1 MVIKKFRT
9 GIYLPSVFTAVNIG
23 CGFMS
28 VIFALQGKYSL
39 AAWLIVIGWVMDSID
54 GRLARMTNTSSSFG
68 VEFDSIADMV
78 SFGVAPALLVWIYY
92 LQDFR
97 LGWAVCLLYVFTAAI
112 RLARYN
118 TFASPDEKSQY
129 FEGLPSP
136 AAAGFMAAFV
146 LLMEIYKADSPKRS
160 FGFLVERAPFFAHI
174 LPFVIILISF
184 LMLTKIRYP
193 HGSRFK
199 LTGMLPMRVFI
210 IMIVWMVLFIMYP
223 ESVISLMLI
232 AYLLYGLVDLVIMT
246 LRVRREKTK
255 WPKT

>member
-1 MVIKKFRT
+1 MVINKFRT
-9 GIYLPSVFTAVNIG
+9 GIYLPSVFTAINIG

-28 VIFALQGKYSL
+28 VIFALEGKYSI
-39 AAWLIVIGWVMDSID
+39 AAWLIIIGWVMDSID

-78 SFGVAPALLVWIYY
+78 SFGMAPALLVWIYY
-92 LQDFR
+92 LKDFR
-97 LGWAVCLLYVFTAAI
+97 LGWAVCLLYVLTAAI

-118 TFASPDEKSQY
+118 TSATIDEKSQY

-146 LLMEIYKADSPKRS
+146 FLMEIYKADSPKRS
-160 FGFLVERAPFFAHI
+160 FRFLVERAPLFANL
-174 LPFVIILISF
+174 LPFAIILISF

-199 LTGMLPMRVFI
+199 LTGMLPMRVFLI
-210 IMIVWMVLFIMYP
+210 VIVWIVLFVMYP

-232 AYLLYGLVDLVIMT
+232 AYLFYGLVDLVIMT
-246 LRVRREKTK
+246 IRMRREKSK
-255 WPKT
+255 CPKT

>member
-1 MVIKKFRT
+1 M
-9 GIYLPSVFTAVNIG
+9 A
-23 CGFMS
+23 
-28 VIFALQGKYSL
+28 VIFALKEKYSL

-78 SFGVAPALLVWIYY
+78 TFGMAPALLVWIYY
-92 LQDFR
+92 LKDFR
-97 LGWAVCLLYVFTAAI
+97 LGWVVCLLYVITAAI

-118 TFASPDEKSQY
+118 TSASADEKSPY

-136 AAAGFMAAFV
+136 AAAGVMSAFV

-160 FGFLVERAPFFAHI
+160 FGFLVEKAPLFAHI
-174 LPFVIILISF
+174 LPFTIIVISF

-199 LTGMLPMRVFI
+199 LTGMLPMRIFM
-210 IMIVWMVLFIMYP
+210 IMIVWIVLFIMYP

-232 AYLLYGLVDLVIMT
+232 AYLLYGLVDLAIMT
-246 LRVRREKTK
+246 FRMRREKSK
-255 WPKT
+255 CQKT